1 MSISRKINQSTI
13 SLRTGDIT
21 DMEVEAF
28 VYYARNDLKLGAGY
42 GNAIAVRGG
51 PSIQKELDEIGE
63 LEVGEAAV
71 TDAGNMKSQYIIHA
85 VGPKFQEE
93 NTESKLERTIVNS
106 LKRAEE
112 KGIKQIAFPPMGA
125 GFYGIPLPVCADL
138 MLGTFKKYLENSTA
152 INEIIICA
160 LDKREHEPFQ
170 KRLENLA

>member
-85 VGPKFQEE
+85 VGP
-93 NTESKLERTIVNS
+93 
-106 LKRAEE
+106 
-112 KGIKQIAFPPMGA
+112 A